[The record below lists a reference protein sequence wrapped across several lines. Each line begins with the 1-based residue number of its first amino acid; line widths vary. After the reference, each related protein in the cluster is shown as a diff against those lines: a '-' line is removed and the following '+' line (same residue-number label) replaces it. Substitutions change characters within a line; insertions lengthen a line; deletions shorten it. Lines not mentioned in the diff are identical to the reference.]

1 MSGQSQLGKWN
12 GSQIMQRE
20 NTLSRSYLKVIVF
33 IQRLF
38 YKPDNLWF
46 ILSTLSAISFIKIHT
61 SVCRW
66 AEIGALMEIS
76 RSPIIFRASSGQI
89 GSDGGTDIGLTAAPA
104 ADCTCHWSDFLFVQ
118 WSYLLSARDLNL
130 VDKNLKIVDNCL
142 HVSWLGN
149 THVGVWSELRTES
162 HRQRLIARINIG
174 IEWRIFA

>member
-1 MSGQSQLGKWN
+1 MKWFSN
-12 GSQIMQRE
+12 HAARKHFVRIIFKGHRFYPETFLQTWQFVV
-20 NTLSRSYLKVIVF
+20 YPVDIVSN
-33 IQRLF
+33 IIYQ
-38 YKPDNLWF
+38 D
-46 ILSTLSAISFIKIHT
+46 SH

-66 AEIGALMEIS
+66 AEIGALMKIS

-162 HRQRLIARINIG
+162 HRQRFIARINIG